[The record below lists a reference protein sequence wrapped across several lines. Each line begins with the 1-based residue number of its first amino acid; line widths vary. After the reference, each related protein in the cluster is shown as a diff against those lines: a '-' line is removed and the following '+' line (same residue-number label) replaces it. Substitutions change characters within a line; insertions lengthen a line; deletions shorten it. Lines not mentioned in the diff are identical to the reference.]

1 MDSKKFCSELMT
13 ELKGKFPD
21 YFAEKGSLPTQ
32 VFSAMALVAALAIEK
47 YDRERPI

>member
-1 MDSKKFCSELMT
+1 MDMKKFQAELMA

-21 YFAEKGSLPTQ
+21 YFAEEGSLPAQ
-32 VFSAMALVAALAIEK
+32 VLNAMALVAALAIEK